1 MCRLIMRV
9 CLMGLGAG
17 RGCLG
22 CRYGGW
28 TWRPGEWRGY
38 IAATRLLS
46 GYLAD
51 TWAFDRCP
59 AGRFIHGN
67 QTNVTTTNPS
77 LPIPSHPIPSHPLL
91 SLSHQPPS
99 ALIHYTHKSSPP
111 PSFPLLELTPSL
123 TWYTQQTRPIGGIW
137 LWRRGR
143 GKKERGEGDVVVD
156 RCMCRC
162 RYRYI

>member
-1 MCRLIMRV
+1 
-9 CLMGLGAG
+9 MGVG
-17 RGCLG
+17 RGDQGSGEDISLRRG
-22 CRYGGW
+22 CCRGI
-28 TWRPGEWRGY
+28 WRTHGHLTGVQRGDSY
-38 IAATRLLS
+38 MAIKLMS
-46 GYLAD
+46 
-51 TWAFDRCP
+51 
-59 AGRFIHGN
+59 
-67 QTNVTTTNPS
+67 Q
-77 LPIPSHPIPSHPLL
+77 LPIPPFPSHPIPSHPLL

-137 LWRRGR
+137 LWRRGG